1 MFKQKR
7 SVLIIAFILI
17 TAAGMVYNLFF
28 RGHFSN
34 GSGLTI
40 LRNEESEPSDSEPS
54 VNAAPEKISVYI
66 CGEVN
71 EPGVYEL
78 DKGSILNDAI
88 ILAGGLTDDAAS
100 EHIDLVY
107 ILNKN
112 ISIRIPSADEI
123 GDESGFV
130 ISSSDAAKPGEK
142 DSGLININRADREE
156 LMTLPGIGSSTADK
170 IIEYRNKQ
178 QFSSIE
184 DIMNVSGIGEG
195 KFNKLKDLICVD

>member
-17 TAAGMVYNLFF
+17 TAAGMIYNLFF
-28 RGHFSN
+28 RGHFSDS
-34 GSGLTI
+34 SGLTI

-54 VNAAPEKISVYI
+54 VNVAPEKISVYI

-107 ILNKN
+107 ILNNN
-112 ISIRIPSADEI
+112 ISIRIPSSDEL

-130 ISSSDAAKPGEK
+130 ISSSDASKPAEK
-142 DSGLININRADREE
+142 DSGLIDINSADREE

-170 IIEYRNKQ
+170 IIEYRSKQ